1 MCGISG
7 QISFNEPVN
16 KELALKLSGTLS
28 HRGPDD
34 KGIYISKTKKCVLA
48 HRRLSI
54 IDPSVNGKQPMLS
67 QDRQYIV
74 VFNGEIYNYAKLR
87 NGLIDHGVKFYS
99 NSDTEVLLALYVKYG
114 VDCLK
119 YLRGMFAFA
128 IWDEIKEELFLA
140 RDPLGIKPV
149 FYSCLNNQI
158 IFSSEVKSFKKTSL
172 CSEIDLRSLKHFLQS
187 GSIPSP
193 KTIYKNIQS
202 LEKGSWMRFSKDGF
216 NGPNKYWNTAN
227 IYNNNLKLSNRNEAV
242 DYLREV
248 LLDSVKSHLV
258 SDVPVGAFL
267 SGGIDSS
274 AVVSLM
280 RQLGQSKI
288 GTFSIS
294 FNKSEINES
303 RFSRKISQ
311 IYDTDH
317 HELLI
322 DSENLI
328 SYKNNFILSLDQPTI
343 DGLNTFIVS
352 DWAKANNYKVVT
364 SGIGGDELF
373 RGYNLFRYLPF
384 INNILK
390 NTPELFKAFGVSIL
404 SPLIKSELLNNKWQR
419 ALNLLDSPHSFENL
433 YEQSRTLFTNEEI
446 NDIIAEHQA
455 PSDDETNKDY
465 LEDIYNDQISLQKNL
480 TLFEINRYLCSQL
493 LYDSDVF
500 SMANSIELRTPF
512 VDKFVIEGVSNIKND
527 NWYYDKKYNKSL
539 LVDSVGDLP
548 SEIYNRRKMG
558 FFLPMD
564 YIIKNEKYKI
574 KSDLINSEYYEA
586 IEKLYFKGKINNSK
600 IWALRV
606 LDTYLVQ

>member
-7 QISFNEPVN
+7 QISFNKPVN
-16 KELALKLSGTLS
+16 EDLALKLSGTLS

-34 KGIYISKTKKCVLA
+34 KGMYISKTKKCVLA

-54 IDPSVNGKQPMLS
+54 IDPSVYGKQPMFS
-67 QDRQYIV
+67 QDRQYII
-74 VFNGEIYNYAKLR
+74 VFNGEIYNYAKLK

-99 NSDTEVLLALYVKYG
+99 NSDTEVLLALYIKYG

-140 RDPLGIKPV
+140 RDPLGIKPI
-149 FYSCLNNQI
+149 FYSYSNNQI
-158 IFSSEVKSFKKTSL
+158 IFSSEVKSFKKTNL
-172 CSEIDLRSLKHFLQS
+172 CTEIDNKSLQHFLQW

-216 NGPNKYWNTAN
+216 NGPNKYWNITN
-227 IYNNNLKLSNRNEAV
+227 IFNNDLKLSSRNEAV
-242 DYLREV
+242 DYLREI

-288 GTFSIS
+288 GTFSIC
-294 FNKSEINES
+294 FNQSEINES
-303 RFSRKISQ
+303 RFSRKISK

-317 HELLI
+317 HELFIDREDLI
-322 DSENLI
+322 N
-328 SYKNNFILSLDQPTI
+328 YKNNFILSLDQPTI

-352 DWAKANNYKVVT
+352 DWAKTNNYKVVT

-384 INNILK
+384 INNVLK

-404 SPLIKSELLNNKWQR
+404 SRLIQSKLINNKWLR

-433 YEQSRTLFTNEEI
+433 YKQSRTLFTNKEI
-446 NDIIAEHQA
+446 NDIIVGHQVHT
-455 PSDDETNKDY
+455 DDETNKDY
-465 LEDIYNDQISLQKNL
+465 LEDFYNDQISLQKNL

-512 VDKFVIEGVSNIKND
+512 VDKIVMEGVSNIKND

-548 SEIYNRRKMG
+548 SVIYNRRKMG

-574 KSDLINSEYYEA
+574 KSDMINSRYYEA

-600 IWALRV
+600 IWALRI